1 MAKQKF
7 ERNKPHVNIGTI
19 GHIDHGKT
27 TLTAAITKYLAMKG
41 GAEYTDYSS
50 IDKAPEERERG
61 ITINTAHVEYETE
74 NRTGHNFKTGEDG
87 EIQGRHYAH
96 VDCPGHADYI
106 KNMITGAAQ
115 MDGAILVI
123 AASDGPMAQTREH
136 LLLARQV
143 NVPSVLVFLNK
154 CDQVDDEELLELV
167 EMEVRD
173 LLSEYDFPGDE
184 IPMIKG
190 SALNAL
196 NHMIAGG
203 DPHDPECAC
212 ILEPMDAVDSY
223 IPTPER
229 AADLP
234 FLMPVEDVFSITG
247 RGTVATGRV
256 ERGTVKVQDT
266 VELVGLTHDTRSIV
280 VTGVEMFRKILEQAI
295 AGDNIGLLLRG
306 VQRNEIERGQV
317 LAKPGTIHPHTH
329 FNSEVYVLTKEE
341 GGRHTP
347 FFNGYRPQFYF
358 RTTDVTGVIKLPEGV
373 EMVMPGDNI
382 RMEITLI
389 TPIAIEE
396 GLRFAIREGGR
407 TVGSGVVSSII
418 E

>member
-7 ERNKPHVNIGTI
+7 ERTKPHVNIGTI

-27 TLTAAITKYLAMKG
+27 TLTAAITKYLALQG
-41 GAEYTDYSS
+41 GAEYTDYAS

-61 ITINTAHVEYETE
+61 ITINTAHVEYQTFD
-74 NRTGHNFKTGEDG
+74 RVGHNYKTGEDG
-87 EIQGRHYAH
+87 QIQGRHYAH

-167 EMEVRD
+167 EMEVREMLD
-173 LLSEYDFPGDE
+173 FYSFPGDE
-184 IPMIKG
+184 TPIIRG

-196 NHMIAGG
+196 ISESKDLDA
-203 DPHDPECAC
+203 PEYKCMHE
-212 ILEPMDAVDSY
+212 LMDAVDTW
-223 IPTPER
+223 IPTPDR
-229 AADLP
+229 KADQP
-234 FLMPVEDVFSITG
+234 FLMPVEDVFTISG

-256 ERGTVKVQDT
+256 ERGQLKLSEE
-266 VELVGLTHDTRSIV
+266 VEIIGLTDERRKTV
-280 VTGVEMFRKILEQAI
+280 VTGIEMFHKLLDYAE
-295 AGDNIGLLLRG
+295 AGDNIGTLLRG
-306 VQRNEIERGQV
+306 VAKNEIERGQV
-317 LAKPGTIHPHTH
+317 LCKPGSIHPLTK
-329 FNSEVYVLTKEE
+329 FVGQVYVLNKDE

-347 FFNGYRPQFYF
+347 FFNNYRPQFYF
-358 RTTDVTGVIKLPEGV
+358 RTTDVTGVITLPEGT
-373 EMVMPGDNI
+373 EMCMPGDNVD
-382 RMEITLI
+382 MKVELI
-389 TPIAIEE
+389 TPIAIEK

-407 TVGSGVVSSII
+407 TVGSGVVI
-418 E
+418 ETEV

>member
-1 MAKQKF
+1 MAKQMYN
-7 ERNKPHVNIGTI
+7 RSKPHCNIGTI

-27 TLTAAITKYLAMKG
+27 TLTAAITKYLAMQG

-61 ITINTAHVEYETE
+61 ITINTAHVEYQTE
-74 NRTGHNFKTGEDG
+74 DRIGHNYKTGEDG
-87 EIQGRHYAH
+87 AQIQGRHYAH

-167 EMEVRD
+167 EMEVRE
-173 LLSEYDFPGDE
+173 LLDFYGFPGDE
-184 IPMIKG
+184 TPIIRG

-196 NHMIAGG
+196 VSEST
-203 DPHDPECAC
+203 DPNAPEYAC
-212 ILEPMDAVDSY
+212 IKELMDAVDEY

-229 AADLP
+229 NDNLP
-234 FLMPVEDVFSITG
+234 FLMPVEDVFTISG

-256 ERGTVKVQDT
+256 ERGVIKKNEP
-266 VELVGLTHDTRSIV
+266 VEIVGLSDEKKSTV
-280 VTGVEMFRKILEQAI
+280 VTDIEMFHKLMDYAE
-295 AGDNIGLLLRG
+295 AGDNIGALLRG
-306 VQRNEIERGQV
+306 IDKKSIERGQV
-317 LAKPGTIHPHTH
+317 LSKPGSIHPHTK
-329 FNSEVYVLTKEE
+329 FVGQVYVLSKDE

-347 FFNGYRPQFYF
+347 FFNNYRPQFYF
-358 RTTDVTGVIKLPEGV
+358 RTTDVTGIISLPEGV
-373 EMVMPGDNI
+373 EMCMPGDNI
-382 RMEITLI
+382 DMKVELI
-389 TPIAIEE
+389 TPIAIEK

-407 TVGSGVVSSII
+407 TVGSGVVI
-418 E
+418 EIDE